1 MKRILPVVLAL
12 VLALPVSAHCS
23 EASGAVRLRELDL
36 AGPAASP
43 QSQLS
48 GLAWHGDELLLL
60 PQFLDFMPRAEGEA
74 GGEKSDTPGRTSPR
88 IFAIDRTQIVNV
100 LQSGKPTAITPRE
113 IPVDGPDFR
122 KRIPGYE
129 GFEAIAVQGD
139 SVFLLIESRPERSK
153 PDMRGF
159 LVSGEF
165 TNGRLVLNDPI
176 AELTPPSALANMCY
190 ESAFILGDTIWA
202 FYEANGANVNPAPA
216 ALRFALDGTPR
227 DPAPFPH
234 VEYRITDVTA
244 VDEDGGFWAINFY
257 WPGERKLLK
266 PAEDAIGARWGS
278 PAGGTG
284 DETGVER
291 LLRCQLSPSAENA
304 DAVTLA
310 DEPPVNLEP
319 SLLPSNWEGAAELS
333 FDLNG
338 RTVHGLLLVTDT
350 YPVTRFAFA
359 PLAQEEIGVASA
371 GDVSQ

>member
-1 MKRILPVVLAL
+1 MRRILPVVLAL
-12 VLALPVSAHCS
+12 VLALPVSAHCA
-23 EASGAVRLRELDL
+23 EAAPQVRLRHLDL

-60 PQFLDFMPRAEGEA
+60 PQFLDFMPRPQEEA
-74 GGEKSDTPGRTSPR
+74 AGEKSDTPGRTSPR
-88 IFAIDRTQIVNV
+88 IFAIDRAQIVEV
-100 LQSGKPTAITPRE
+100 LQSGTPTPIMPRE

-139 SVFLLIESRPERSK
+139 SVFLLIESRPVRSK
-153 PDMRGF
+153 PEMRGF
-159 LVSGEF
+159 LVSGEL
-165 TNGRLVLNDPI
+165 TNGRLVLNDPV
-176 AELTPPSALANMCY
+176 AELTPPAELANMCY
-190 ESAFILGDTIWA
+190 ESAFILGDTVWA
-202 FYEANGANVNPAPA
+202 LYEANGANVNPAPA
-216 ALRFALDGTPR
+216 ALRFALDGTPL

-244 VDEDGGFWAINFY
+244 VDKDGGFWAVNFY

-266 PAEDAIGARWGS
+266 PAKDEIGARWGS
-278 PAGGTG
+278 PAGSTG
-284 DETGVER
+284 DHAGVER
-291 LLRCQLSPSAENA
+291 LLRCRLAPSAEKA
-304 DAVTLA
+304 EAIALA

-319 SLLPSNWEGAAELS
+319 SLLPSNWEGAAEIA

-338 RTVHGLLLVTDT
+338 HTVHGLLLVTDT

-359 PLAQEEIGVASA
+359 PLDQEQGGEVRT